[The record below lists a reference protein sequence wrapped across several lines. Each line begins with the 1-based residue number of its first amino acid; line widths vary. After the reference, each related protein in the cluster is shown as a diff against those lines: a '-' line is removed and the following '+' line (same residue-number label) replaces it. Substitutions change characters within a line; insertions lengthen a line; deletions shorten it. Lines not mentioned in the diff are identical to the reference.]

1 LDVYVIC
8 PSCNA
13 KLAVP
18 TDKARPKGI
27 CPRCQTVL
35 RVVLPAS
42 RDEETQLHVPKL
54 DEAPAKKQ
62 RFAGSQKPD
71 ESPLPIA
78 YDFDAVEADEE
89 PEPELV
95 EPIEEPSPPPTKNKK
110 KKKGKRSGAAPAPG
124 NLTWIWW
131 AAGAGTLALV
141 GLITAGILIA
151 TGHGDDVLFYVVSMI
166 FLVPCSMIILV
177 VSMLIASAI
186 IGGIDF
192 GPVLE
197 AIPKGILLLVV
208 INSISLIPHV
218 GMILAFPVWLIGL
231 IVLFRLDFFEAGMLV
246 FVNGSLNTIIKFFL
260 LAMVLSMFMKPGH
273 VPGDMDGGKIGPGLL
288 IPPGKSAPADDLD
301 RGLDD

>member
-1 LDVYVIC
+1 LNVYVIC

-27 CPRCQTVL
+27 CPRCQSVL

-42 RDEETQLHVPKL
+42 RDEETQLHVPKQE
-54 DEAPAKKQ
+54 EAPGKKK
-62 RFAGSQKPD
+62 RFAGAEKPD

-78 YDFDAVEADEE
+78 YDFDAVEVDEE

-95 EPIEEPSPPPTKNKK
+95 EPIEEPLPPPTRNKK
-110 KKKGKRSGAAPAPG
+110 KKKRSAATPNPG
-124 NLTWIWW
+124 NTTWLWW
-131 AAGAGTLALV
+131 TIGAGALALV

-151 TGHGDDVLFYVVSMI
+151 TGHGDDVLFYVISMI

-186 IGGIDF
+186 VGGIDF

-197 AIPKGILLLVV
+197 AIPKAFLLLVV

-231 IVLFRLDFFEAGMLV
+231 IVLFRLDFFEAAMLV
-246 FVNGSLNTIIKFFL
+246 FVNGSLNTIIKVFL
-260 LAMVLSMFMKPGH
+260 LAMVLSMFMKQGH
-273 VPGDMDGGKIGPGLL
+273 LPGDMDGGKIGPGPQL
-288 IPPGKSAPADDLD
+288 PPGKSAPQDDFEVN
-301 RGLDD
+301 